1 MGGSLQARERAPCIE
16 PVPRQRWGDATHGSG
31 GLEPLPP
38 GLLSLSPSLQPAGD
52 CAHRFLHPELSE
64 SPAEDGKDMLGR
76 LELEH

>member
-1 MGGSLQARERAPCIE
+1 MGGSLQATPCIE

-38 GLLSLSPSLQPAGD
+38 FVPSLQPAGD